1 MTMRHHRP
9 QEPPATAGES
19 GAGEP
24 REPGARQPGPVTYH
38 DAARRYGPGTIAAR
52 ERYDELS
59 MRDHLARAYARLQ
72 ASGEYDAARH
82 GTGDTEPLT
91 AAEHLELL
99 ATAEYLARTYK
110 PSFETDNA
118 LLAGA
123 SWAQIADALGTDEA
137 VARVAYRAWAD
148 GQHDMLTW
156 TEGRLGM
163 SHAEYAEAMQRVA
176 DGAGPG
182 GAVERAAAGPG
193 AILCAHADRNGD
205 GVHWLEAGETCT
217 EALER
222 EAGQ

>member
-1 MTMRHHRP
+1 VTIPHHRP
-9 QEPPATAGES
+9 QERPAQAGES

-24 REPGARQPGPVTYH
+24 GEPGTRQPRPVSYD
-38 DAARRYGPGTIAAR
+38 DAARRYGPGTIDAR

-59 MRDHLARAYARLQ
+59 MRDHLARAYTRLR
-72 ASGEYDAARH
+72 ASGEYDAAKH

-99 ATAEYLARTYK
+99 ATAEYLARAYK

-118 LLAGA
+118 LQAGA
-123 SWAQIADALGTDEA
+123 SWAQVADALGTDEA
-137 VARVAYRAWAD
+137 AARAVYRAWAD

-163 SHAEYAEAMQRVA
+163 SHAKYAEAMQRVA
-176 DGAGPG
+176 YGAEPDGASG
-182 GAVERAAAGPG
+182 RAAAGPD
-193 AILCAHADRNGD
+193 AILCAHADRNGE
-205 GVHWLEAGETCT
+205 GAHWLEADETCT
-217 EALER
+217 EAPGR